1 MVFFQFFHHIIAQ
14 CFGCY
19 VFISGSNYIVLVIV
33 FGATLEVL
41 LYCYYGQRL
50 ANAVSLNNYFF
61 GIFNYFDNLKG
72 SSVADG
78 IFCSNWYEMTI
89 PEQKILMVMLQK
101 SQEPIYIS
109 AGGFFN
115 ISLETFVYIIKTG
128 FSFFTFLYSFE

>member
-1 MVFFQFFHHIIAQ
+1 M
-14 CFGCY
+14 
-19 VFISGSNYIVLVIV
+19 
-33 FGATLEVL
+33 
-41 LYCYYGQRL
+41 
-50 ANAVSLNNYFF
+50 
-61 GIFNYFDNLKG
+61 
-72 SSVADG
+72 ADG

-89 PEQKILMVMLQK
+89 PEQKMLMVMLQK